1 MADKKNDIEQM
12 RQMHTVLVLH
22 FLEGRKQ
29 SEIAETL
36 NLSTSKVNRLITQ
49 GRKLGMVKVDIE
61 NPFQRLTDLE
71 VLLEEKVPLSRALVT
86 SAVPGS
92 PDTTL
97 KQVGLAAANHLIETV
112 RDGDVIAISGGKA
125 VSAVVQNLETDR
137 KFDVTVVPLTGGVQ
151 GKFYTDVN
159 HLATQLADRLGGTA
173 MLLHAPLFAESREQR
188 DMLMNVASIK
198 QTFEI
203 ARRASVALVG
213 VGSILAPGSSYYDLH
228 PMPESDRKML
238 VGSGVTAEFLAHLM
252 RPDGTVADYA
262 LNSRLV
268 ALKPDELRQCKRV
281 IGVASG
287 EEKVLPIRAVLN
299 GNHMDSLILD
309 ENTASDVLATTEG
322 AQNVA

>member
-1 MADKKNDIEQM
+1 MADKKNDIELM

-22 FLEGRKQ
+22 FLEGKKQ
-29 SEIAETL
+29 SEIAGTL

-49 GRKLGMVKVDIE
+49 GRKLGMVKIDVE

-71 VLLEEKVPLSRALVT
+71 ALLEKQVPLARALVT
-86 SAVPGS
+86 SVIPGS

-97 KQVGLAAANHLIETV
+97 RQVGLAAANHLIETI

-125 VSAVVQNLETDR
+125 VSAVVQNIETDR

-159 HLATQLADRLGGTA
+159 HLAAQLADRLGGTSV
-173 MLLHAPLFAESREQR
+173 LVHAPLFAESREQR
-188 DMLMNVASIK
+188 EMLMNVASIK
-198 QTFEI
+198 QAFEK
-203 ARRASVALVG
+203 ARGANVALVG

-228 PMPESDRKML
+228 PMPDSDRQML
-238 VGSGVTAEFLAHLM
+238 IGTGVTAEFLAHLM
-252 RPDGTVADYA
+252 KPDGTVADYA

-268 ALKPDELRQCKRV
+268 ALRPEELRHCNRV

-287 EEKVLPIRAVLN
+287 EEKVMPIRAVLN
-299 GNHMDSLILD
+299 GHHIDSLILD
-309 ENTASDVLATTEG
+309 EDTASDVLAATKG
-322 AQNVA
+322 AQYVA